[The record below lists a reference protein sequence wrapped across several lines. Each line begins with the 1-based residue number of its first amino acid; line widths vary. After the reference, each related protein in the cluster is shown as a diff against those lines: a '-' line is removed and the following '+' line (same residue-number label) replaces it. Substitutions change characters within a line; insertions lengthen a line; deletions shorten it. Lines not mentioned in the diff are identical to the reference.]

1 MARVDVPVV
10 IDKAPVPEK
19 FAPVTRSF
27 AAILIS
33 FAVMATFT
41 IDDTVLP
48 NKTVPVPALIV
59 TEFVPPSTPP
69 LKGAPN
75 VISLLLL
82 DVLIVVV
89 PVKVMKVVFPPILIG
104 PPEVIVPPKVSPFC
118 VVAVKPF
125 PKVHEEVVLESLNV
139 SVFKKLTAF
148 ATEFVAPKN
157 AIE

>member
-1 MARVDVPVV
+1 MPGV
-10 IDKAPVPEK
+10 IVKAPVPEK

-48 NKTVPVPALIV
+48 NETVPVPALMV

-89 PVKVMKVVFPPILIG
+89 PVRTIEVVYPPILIG
-104 PPEVIVPPKVSPFC
+104 PPEVMVPPKVRPFC

-125 PKVHEEVVLESLNV
+125 PKVHEEVVLERRNV

-148 ATEFVAPKN
+148 VTEFVAPKN
-157 AIE
+157 AME